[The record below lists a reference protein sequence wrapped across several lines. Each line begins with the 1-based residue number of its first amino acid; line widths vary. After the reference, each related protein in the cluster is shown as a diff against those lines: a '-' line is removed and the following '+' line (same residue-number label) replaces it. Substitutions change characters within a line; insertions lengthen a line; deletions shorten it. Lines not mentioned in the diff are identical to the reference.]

1 MKKIYSLI
9 AITLLLVSCGGE
21 GKTQSVEAVIASNDL
36 AKIRAKKIA
45 LDSQVQTLSEEIK
58 TLNDKISELDTKKR
72 VPLITVFAAKEEVF
86 NHFLELQGDVK
97 TKQNVLIYP
106 EMAGQL
112 EAIYVKEGQYVK
124 KGQVLAKINDGGLV
138 NQLAQVKTQTALAK
152 TTFERQKR
160 LWEQKIGSEIA
171 FLQAKATFEAQE
183 NSVSQLKKQLAKSV
197 LTAPFSGVI
206 DDVMKEQGVVVAPG
220 MGAEVFRIV
229 NLSKMYIETA
239 VPESYIT
246 SIKKGKSV
254 DVIFPVLGRK
264 MNSSVRQAG
273 NFINPS
279 NRTFKVEI
287 AVDNKE
293 GDIKPNLTAKLK
305 INDYTSDK
313 ALLVPQSIISE
324 NAKGEQYVYVVKDL
338 KGKRGTAKQVI
349 INTGKTQGDVVEV
362 LAGIKAG
369 DKIIKEGARS
379 VQNNQEVQVLN

>member
-45 LDSQVQTLSEEIK
+45 LDSQVQTLSVEIK

-124 KGQVLAKINDGGLV
+124 KGQVLAKINDGGLI

-362 LAGIKAG
+362 LDGIKAG

>member
-45 LDSQVQTLSEEIK
+45 LDSQVQTLSVEIK

-124 KGQVLAKINDGGLV
+124 KGQVLAKINDGGLI

-273 NFINPS
+273 NFISPS

-362 LAGIKAG
+362 LDGIKAG